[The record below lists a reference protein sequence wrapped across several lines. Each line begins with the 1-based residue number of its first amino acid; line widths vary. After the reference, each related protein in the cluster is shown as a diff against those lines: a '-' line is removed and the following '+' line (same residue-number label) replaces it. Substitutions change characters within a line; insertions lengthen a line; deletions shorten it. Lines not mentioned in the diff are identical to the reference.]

1 MKREGHIMI
10 NDRAVLVIGL
20 GLALGTLSMSPSGSR
35 PGGSNES
42 KNMRLLAQ
50 NDLNGHGDGGEGLAI
65 QQLPD
70 GRRILYLAHEGME
83 ICVSILD
90 VTNPKSPV
98 LLNQLPS
105 AGPGVARCNS
115 LGLSGNLLAIAN
127 QVNAAGREPAGVWLL
142 DVSDIDR
149 VKQARSLQDLAL
161 SFFDTHGKNSR
172 GVHWLWFVDGEF
184 VHLSTGSADSSPTN
198 PSDDQFYMVVDV
210 RDRKNPREVG
220 RWWLPGTQV
229 GDDCLPD
236 CLPDRHEIDDGY
248 RAHNI
253 EVFPE
258 RSDRAYIGYIDGG
271 MIILDISGLAD
282 VKSGKASTFTPT
294 LVSRLQF
301 SPPFPA
307 WTHTVQPL
315 FNRGLA
321 FVSDEAVQTEC
332 EDAPKL
338 TWLVDIRAERNPVI
352 VGTAP
357 QPDNAAELCS
367 RGGRFGA
374 HNQQPNFPSSTSR
387 RLRNTVV
394 GSFFNGGVRIYRL
407 FDVGVPNAPPRIEE
421 IGYIVPPPPAG
432 PITAIQINHMI
443 VDENGLI
450 YANDRIT
457 GGLYIFEYTGS
468 QPLD

>member
-1 MKREGHIMI
+1 
-10 NDRAVLVIGL
+10 
-20 GLALGTLSMSPSGSR
+20 
-35 PGGSNES
+35 
-42 KNMRLLAQ
+42 
-50 NDLNGHGDGGEGLAI
+50 
-65 QQLPD
+65 
-70 GRRILYLAHEGME
+70 ME
-83 ICVSILD
+83 TCVSILD

-115 LGLSGNLLAIAN
+115 LGLSGNLLVIAN

-149 VKQARSLQDLAL
+149 VKQAKSLQDLTL

-258 RSDRAYIGYIDGG
+258 RPDRAYIGYIDGG
-271 MIILDISGLAD
+271 MIILDISGLAAVRAGRD
-282 VKSGKASTFTPT
+282 QTFSPK
-294 LVSRLQF
+294 LVSRLKF
-301 SPPFPA
+301 SPPYPA

-315 FNRGLA
+315 FKRGLA
-321 FVSDEAVQTEC
+321 TVSDEAVREKC
-332 EDAPKL
+332 GDAPKL
-338 TWLVDIRAERNPVI
+338 VWLVDIRDEANPVI
-352 VGTAP
+352 IGTAP
-357 QPDNAAELCS
+357 LPQNAGDLCNL
-367 RGGRFGA
+367 GGRFGA
-374 HNQQPNFPSSTSR
+374 HNLHPNLPTATSMR
-387 RLRNTVV
+387 FKNTFV
-394 GSFFNGGVRIYRL
+394 GTFFNGGVRIYRL
-407 FDVGVPNAPPRIEE
+407 VDVPVPNAPPQIKE
-421 IGYIVPPPPAG
+421 IGFFIPPA
-432 PITAIQINHMI
+432 PFANPTHDSQINHAL
-443 VDENGLI
+443 VDERGLI
-450 YANDRIT
+450 YATDRIS
-457 GGLYIFEYTGS
+457 GGLYILKYTG
-468 QPLD
+468 QEPLD